1 MRSEKEYE
9 QALLEWRWR
18 QLRLQRKYKDTAAGF
33 VDSMAERQ
41 AFRQWKEEVKEFKES
56 REHRLVSEYVS
67 FDEIFVGRKE
77 YLVQIREALKEKAG
91 PVILYGIGGIGKSAL
106 ARAYIKTYEAEYD
119 HILFLSFNTSLQS
132 MICDD
137 YNLEVS
143 NLQYSKEQYG
153 SKARYFQVKCE
164 TLVQMVQKFRVL
176 MIIDDLN
183 TTFDREMEK
192 VFSIP
197 CDILVTT
204 RMDPSFW
211 GVPCR
216 GIFVKELQT
225 EAEWEAFTESY
236 RIGVLL
242 PEDREQ
248 LRQYRKKVHGH
259 TLKMMLKI
267 RSMEKEEEEMTGFE
281 ENLFRRFPLKK
292 EERRALLYLSVMPVQ
307 GIPRGLF
314 LELSQISEAALERL
328 GGFLLIQK
336 TWSSRWKDEMI
347 SLHPIIAEAAVK
359 IFRPS
364 PVNCSCLLKGMERY
378 LNGESPEKKNTWGRT
393 HLENQSLEPYVLSF
407 VKAFP
412 QPAPWLASAFDEL
425 VTFLWI
431 QEYFPEAEAYSLL
444 LFVSVEAYYGECH
457 QLTGQMALRTAA
469 VYYNEMKFSV
479 AGKWYIKGLTILE
492 HCRVHDRSYW
502 YARASAN
509 IKVSR
514 MYRHEKKYDQAM
526 ALAEEALRCAKN
538 YQKEFADK
546 GEQPRIVMGF
556 CLLEQSKLLLCRKEL
571 REAECVCREA
581 MESVLAAMPEDSFLM
596 NEIRCLMVDILIE
609 KGACEEA
616 EQMAG
621 KALEEAARFRGESFK
636 NTLICRETL
645 ADIYRKQ
652 GKTEE
657 ALREY
662 ELVLKHLCRNYPYE
676 DRWKERL
683 YKKIGEEPLDTDR
696 TAAACRS

>member
-1 MRSEKEYE
+1 
-9 QALLEWRWR
+9 
-18 QLRLQRKYKDTAAGF
+18 
-33 VDSMAERQ
+33 
-41 AFRQWKEEVKEFKES
+41 
-56 REHRLVSEYVS
+56 
-67 FDEIFVGRKE
+67 KE
-77 YLVQIREALKEKAG
+77 YLTQIREALNEKTG

-216 GIFVKELQT
+216 RIFVKELQT

-509 IKVSR
+509 IKVAR

-662 ELVLKHLCRNYPYE
+662 ELVLKHLCRNYPHE